1 MFHKSEPLYVDEN
14 FNCGFAELKTSPE
27 RTPSV
32 WTFSI
37 VANERKCIISRTK
50 SMKRNMDLDS
60 DGCNKNKALEIECD
74 RTKLSEVNT
83 GNG

>member
-1 MFHKSEPLYVDEN
+1 M
-14 FNCGFAELKTSPE
+14 ELNSSTTNEQP
-27 RTPSV
+27 PV
-32 WTFSI
+32 YTFSI

-60 DGCNKNKALEIECD
+60 DECNKNKALEIECD
-74 RTKLSEVNT
+74 RTKLSEVDN